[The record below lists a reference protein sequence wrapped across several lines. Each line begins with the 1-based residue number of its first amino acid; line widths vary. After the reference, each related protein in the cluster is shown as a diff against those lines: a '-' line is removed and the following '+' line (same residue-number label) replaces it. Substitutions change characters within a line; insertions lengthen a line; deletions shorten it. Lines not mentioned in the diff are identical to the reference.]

1 LTLRDV
7 RVLSDRLAATDDWR
21 AAADQYA
28 AEHDRYT
35 ADLRRIHSWF
45 RDLWFGADAGAE
57 ALRAR
62 AMPRFAE
69 DPSRIADFI
78 GWGPEAPSD
87 ETARRRFFAED

>member
-1 LTLRDV
+1 MACNAWQIDAADLRC

-21 AAADQYA
+21 ATADQYA
-28 AEHDRYT
+28 AEYDRHT

-45 RDLWFGADAGAE
+45 RGLWFGADAGE

-78 GWGPEAPSD
+78 G
-87 ETARRRFFAED
+87 